1 MSLKFAAGVA
11 GTLAL
16 AGGAFFGGMKYGVQT
31 TRAEQA
37 ELRLRDSEATLRQ
50 VRDLAKGVNRVVED
64 AQAKVAEIQA
74 SSDTI
79 IREVPYAITPATDAR
94 FPLSNGYVRLYNS
107 AVANALLPAAP
118 GEPDDAPSAVAESE
132 ASVVNAV
139 NFKAC
144 HEAYARVNAWDAWAR
159 SVATEPD
166 R

>member
-1 MSLKFAAGVA
+1 MSWRFAAGVA
-11 GTLAL
+11 GSLAV

-37 ELRLRDSEATLRQ
+37 ELRLKDSEATLAQ
-50 VRDLAKGVNRVVED
+50 VRDLAQGVNKVVAD

-74 SSDTI
+74 NSDQI
-79 IREVPYAITPATDAR
+79 IREVPYAITPAVDAR

-118 GEPDDAPSAVAESE
+118 GEPDDAASAVTESE
-132 ASVVNAV
+132 ASVVNAL

-144 HEAYARVNAWDAWAR
+144 HLAYARVDEWEAWAR
-159 SVATEPD
+159 EVTTEGE